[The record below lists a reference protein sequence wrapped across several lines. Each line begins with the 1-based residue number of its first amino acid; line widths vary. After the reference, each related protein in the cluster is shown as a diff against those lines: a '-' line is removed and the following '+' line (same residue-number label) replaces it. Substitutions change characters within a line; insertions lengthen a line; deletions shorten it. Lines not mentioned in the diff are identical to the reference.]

1 MTTEDNSTGYGNLG
15 DLDPE
20 ARGEILE
27 FRSQF
32 FEQKSKGGI
41 EDTIGSTRE
50 GVKLSFNILARLL
63 AEQEAREDGKD
74 KEDVSETDINHTLEP
89 LYEYYDKGMLSD
101 EEVRD
106 WMRELAKELGYDEE
120 DDLDIA
126 A

>member
-20 ARGEILE
+20 ARKEIRE
-27 FRSQF
+27 FRSGF
-32 FEQKSKGGI
+32 FGQKSKGSIG
-41 EDTIGSTRE
+41 DTIGSTRE

-74 KEDVSETDINHTLEP
+74 KEDVSETDIKHTLEP
-89 LYEYYDKGMLSD
+89 LYEYYDLGMLSD

-106 WMRELAKELGYDEE
+106 WIRELAKELGYDEE